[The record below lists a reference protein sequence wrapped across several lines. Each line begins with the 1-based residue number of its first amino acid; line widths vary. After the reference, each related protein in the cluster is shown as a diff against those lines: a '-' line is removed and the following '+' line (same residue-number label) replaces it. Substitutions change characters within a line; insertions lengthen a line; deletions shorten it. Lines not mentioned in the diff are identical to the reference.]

1 MVKKTTLFRFYPNF
15 IQLQSRHDPDKLDKR
30 TWTAPDCEDR
40 HHDFQELEKL
50 SSQFGLNI
58 KWWFQWLHMP
68 LPEIHRNH
76 SHEQYHLYIKV
87 QIFLESQKKW
97 NNLPLFI
104 VPASQCQKKW
114 EIVSKFT
121 WAVSSLLKFRY
132 FELGTK
138 IRNNLPVFSHYFR
151 KVEDCFK
158 VLWPSQNIFTLKKYK
173 NMYVQKN
180 QSRYVK
186 KTNIPIRIQSKI
198 RWSQLKCVFE
208 NKYQLENKM
217 FISKSYRT
225 W

>member
-1 MVKKTTLFRFYPNF
+1 MPIRVKKTALFMSYPTLHNSIKKEIRIN
-15 IQLQSRHDPDKLDKR
+15 LDER
-30 TWTAPDCEDR
+30 TWTAPDCVDR

-58 KWWFQWLHMP
+58 KWWFQWLHIP

-121 WAVSSLLKFRY
+121 WAVSSLLKFR
-132 FELGTK
+132 
-138 IRNNLPVFSHYFR
+138 FS
-151 KVEDCFK
+151 
-158 VLWPSQNIFTLKKYK
+158 
-173 NMYVQKN
+173 
-180 QSRYVK
+180 
-186 KTNIPIRIQSKI
+186 
-198 RWSQLKCVFE
+198 
-208 NKYQLENKM
+208 
-217 FISKSYRT
+217 
-225 W
+225 